1 MMGGG
6 INSILTPYLMGNFF
20 LYFELCSN
28 LDLCQHGDEQSFETP
43 TISIVND
50 KINITVE
57 RKINDFFI
65 LIRNGSILCTSSDAS
80 NVNTNTTHFT
90 LIASCATAAGS
101 YMLQTASHGQ
111 RSTCQYFNV
120 SNCISYSTPPSYPTS
135 TYLAQSSCSECKY
148 TIFTITPFVILIFYL
163 IF

>member
-28 LDLCQHGDEQSFETP
+28 RDLCQRDDERSFETP
-43 TISIVND
+43 TISILND

-57 RKINDFFI
+57 RKMDDLSI
-65 LIRNGSILCTSSDAS
+65 LIHNGSIFYTSSDTS
-80 NVNTNTTHFT
+80 RIHTNATHFT

-101 YMLQTASHGQ
+101 YMLQTASHG
-111 RSTCQYFNV
+111 RRTTCQYFNV
-120 SNCISYSTPPSYPTS
+120 TNCLSYSTPPSYPTP
-135 TYLAQSSCSECKY
+135 THLAQKSCSECKY
-148 TIFTITPFVILIFYL
+148 RTFTITSFVILIFYF